1 MKSLLL
7 SCLLFSL
14 SLTVYA
20 QSVMPIDSAKGL
32 VSYTAIVSAPG
43 ATQAQLYGRALVWLA
58 SLPVSPNDP
67 TVKDATSGII
77 VAHVGVPFVNGTG
90 MARMPC
96 TLWREVRI
104 QVKDGRAKYDMTNFQ
119 CQLYAPTPGQ
129 PSQPTKAQ
137 MKLTPLEEYLIT
149 SDWRN
154 YTKDGKPR
162 MYTTGFLTAT
172 TEQAAADAKALT
184 AALQTKSDW

>member
-14 SLTVYA
+14 FLKAHA
-20 QSVMPIDSAKGL
+20 QGVIPIDSVKGL
-32 VSYTAIVSAPG
+32 VSYTAVVSAPG

-58 SLPVSPNDP
+58 TLPINQNDP
-67 TVKDATSGII
+67 AVKDANSGII

-96 TLWREVRI
+96 TLWHEVRI
-104 QVKDGRAKYDMTNFQ
+104 QVKDGRAKYDITNFQ

-137 MKLTPLEEYLIT
+137 LKLTPLEEYLNAA
-149 SDWRN
+149 DWHN

-162 MYTTGFLTAT
+162 MYTAGFLMT
-172 TEQAAADAKALT
+172 TNEQAAADAKALT